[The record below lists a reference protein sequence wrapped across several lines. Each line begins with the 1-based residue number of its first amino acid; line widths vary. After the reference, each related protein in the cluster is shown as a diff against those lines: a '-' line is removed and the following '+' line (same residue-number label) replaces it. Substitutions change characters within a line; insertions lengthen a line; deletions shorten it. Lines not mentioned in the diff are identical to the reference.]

1 MGSSESKESKET
13 TNSGVLN
20 GNEFSASAKVVN
32 HIDLELS
39 RLEVLQIIAIIL
51 KASILL
57 LILMKMLIKYIKRE
71 ENKNR
76 RIEQMA
82 MRNA

>member
-39 RLEVLQIIAIIL
+39 RFMMSTSGLPIL
-51 KASILL
+51 MMRLL
-57 LILMKMLIKYIKRE
+57 LS
-71 ENKNR
+71 
-76 RIEQMA
+76 
-82 MRNA
+82 